1 MISSL
6 LRGWKISQ
14 PPNECSNLLLARAVN
29 QIAQTLISVRLLSM
43 ECTDV
48 CKCRGLCVNIIYDS
62 VKSDDDQ
69 VEKDNKNDDADNNAQ
84 NV

>member
-6 LRGWKISQ
+6 LRRWKISQ
-14 PPNECSNLLLARAVN
+14 PQNEWSNLLLARAVN

-48 CKCRGLCVNIIYDS
+48 CKCRGLCGNIIYDS
-62 VKSDDDQ
+62 VESDDDE
-69 VEKDNKNDDADNNAQ
+69 VERDNENDDADSNA
-84 NV
+84 